1 MRWSRPN
8 TKRLRWH
15 QAIRTGVS
23 AATSRAHAF
32 TGPGPPSCLKAMV
45 SRGTQRL
52 LPIVKSKS
60 IESTNQSNP
69 QSRSR
74 PQVALIWMAPN
85 SHTVL
90 AASSY
95 SYSQVAIST
104 FQSPFGIVPV
114 LYIRSIVFS
123 AIQVVRR
130 LRQQVTAEF
139 LSVTRPY
146 RYALRPS

>member
-60 IESTNQSNP
+60 IESTNRQIQINRINKSIK
-69 QSRSR
+69 STI
-74 PQVALIWMAPN
+74 ALKTSSSIDLDGTKFPYCTRCVFILILSSCDFHISVPIWY
-85 SHTVL
+85 HTGTVHTQ
-90 AASSY
+90 Y
-95 SYSQVAIST
+95 C
-104 FQSPFGIVPV
+104 FP
-114 LYIRSIVFS
+114 RNK
-123 AIQVVRR
+123 VVRR
-130 LRQQVTAEF
+130 LCQT
-139 LSVTRPY
+139 SHC
-146 RYALRPS
+146 